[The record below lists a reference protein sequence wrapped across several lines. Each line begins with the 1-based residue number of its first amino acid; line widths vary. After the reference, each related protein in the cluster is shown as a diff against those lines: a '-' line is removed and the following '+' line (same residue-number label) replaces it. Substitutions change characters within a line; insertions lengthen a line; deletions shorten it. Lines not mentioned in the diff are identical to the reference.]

1 MTKLE
6 TKTSKILDCTIRD
19 GGYINNWKFS
29 DEFIDEYIDI
39 MDKLNMDYVEV
50 GYINDI
56 KKSKNNIAN
65 KVGKYKYLTKE
76 CIQKFTNKN
85 FKVAV
90 MADYRNINMDI
101 LNQNLKIDLVRICF
115 WKKDMREALLL
126 CKKIQDM
133 GYNVAINAA
142 AVTTYNDSELK
153 ELFDLVNKYNL
164 DFLYIVDSY
173 GSLTQNGLFN
183 LLNKFSNDEQIFNI
197 GIHLHNNQQNA
208 YSNFEYVNNKNNKKN
223 SDKINLIV
231 DTTLFGMGRG
241 AGNLPTELV
250 VKSLNPQI
258 NINLF
263 IALCIFIQNYI
274 KPIYKINENYWGY
287 DLDYLMSGF
296 LQMHPGYV
304 VHMRELNIDM
314 GKRILL
320 LKEIKNNY
328 NYEACDK
335 KIFNN
340 LKY

>member
-1 MTKLE
+1 
-6 TKTSKILDCTIRD
+6 
-19 GGYINNWKFS
+19 
-29 DEFIDEYIDI
+29 
-39 MDKLNMDYVEV
+39 
-50 GYINDI
+50 
-56 KKSKNNIAN
+56 
-65 KVGKYKYLTKE
+65 
-76 CIQKFTNKN
+76 
-85 FKVAV
+85 

-142 AVTTYNDSELK
+142 AVTTYNNSELE
-153 ELFDLVNKYNL
+153 ELFYLVNKYNL

-173 GSLTQNGLFN
+173 GSLTQNGLLN
-183 LLNKFSNDEQIFNI
+183 LLNKFANGEQIPLALGRKSRSDCMSAFPKTRPSACRGGIPNI

-208 YSNFEYVNNKNNKKN
+208 YSNFEYVNNKNNKT
-223 SDKINLIV
+223 NLIV

-258 NINLF
+258 DINLF

-296 LQMHPGYV
+296 LKMHPGYV

-314 GKRILL
+314 VNRILL

-328 NYEACDK
+328 NYESFDK
-335 KIFNN
+335 KIFND
-340 LKY
+340 LKF